1 MALDHGQFE
10 QVATGIGDSL
20 CVRDRRFVR
29 GGPGYD
35 LVWDDLNDADV
46 VALCRNA
53 KLKARPRDAQ
63 RHRQRRQPQGPVVG
77 EQFAILRHQ
86 LPVPEDQAG
95 PRRPEVVERDQVRAP
110 ARGDRPAVAQPKV
123 FGRVEAGQLERQEWV
138 QTQDDRLPDHG
149 VDMTLVQQGDRRPVV
164 GAEDKAP

>member
-1 MALDHGQFE
+1 MTSRP
-10 QVATGIGDSL
+10 ATATSPPRISRINSTAARIASSL
-20 CVRDRRFVR
+20 QPTTMMLCASWATV
-29 GGPGYD
+29 
-35 LVWDDLNDADV
+35 DAR
-46 VALCRNA
+46 APSCSP
-53 KLKARPRDAQ
+53 KPRTKP
-63 RHRQRRQPQGPVVG
+63 R
-77 EQFAILRHQ
+77 
-86 LPVPEDQAG
+86 